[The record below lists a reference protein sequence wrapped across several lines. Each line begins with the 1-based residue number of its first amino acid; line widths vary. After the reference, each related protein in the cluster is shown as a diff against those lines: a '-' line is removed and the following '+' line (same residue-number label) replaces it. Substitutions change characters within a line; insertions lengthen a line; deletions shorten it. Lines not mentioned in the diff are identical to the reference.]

1 MSDQMKDNIMSTED
15 NNQASAAPT
24 QATPEAS
31 QPETDV
37 EETEVEEGSEETATT
52 APAEDKSKDQKKQ
65 EAEVKKALRSYELKV
80 NGKSK
85 KIDIDLDND
94 DEVRKYLQKAM
105 ASDEKFQEA
114 STYKKQAEQLVEQLQ
129 KDPLSI
135 LRNPALGLDI
145 RKLAEQ
151 VLLQDLEDQ
160 QKSPE
165 QKELEEARRKLKD
178 YEEMKSKS
186 EETRKRVQ
194 LEEATKRNYEEVEN
208 SMIQALEKA
217 DIPAEPFFV
226 RRIAD
231 IWAAAVENGWETAT
245 LEDIMPYASEKLMG
259 DFKAIIGKHKDPKKL
274 EKLLGKDVLDD
285 YRKSQVSKVK
295 KTPMTAQQASQSTAK
310 VEPKTDNKPKRI
322 RIDDIGG
329 W

>member
-1 MSDQMKDNIMSTED
+1 MSEE
-15 NNQASAAPT
+15 NNNGTVAPT
-24 QATPEAS
+24 QAAPEAS

-37 EETEVEEGSEETATT
+37 EETELEEGTEETTEQVA
-52 APAEDKSKDQKKQ
+52 AEAKDQKKQ

-165 QKELEEARRKLKD
+165 QKELEDARRRLKE
-178 YEEMKSKS
+178 YEDMKSKS
-186 EETRKRVQ
+186 EEDRKKMQ
-194 LEEATKRNYEEVEN
+194 LEDATKRNYEEVEN

-217 DIPAEPFFV
+217 DLPAEPFFV

-259 DFKAIIGKHKDPKKL
+259 DFKSILGKHKDPDKL
-274 EKLLGKDVLDD
+274 EKLLGKDVLDG
-285 YRKSQVSKVK
+285 YRRSKVSKVK
-295 KTPMTAQQASQSTAK
+295 KTPMTGQQSSQSTVK
-310 VEPKTDNKPKRI
+310 VEPKAATAAKRV